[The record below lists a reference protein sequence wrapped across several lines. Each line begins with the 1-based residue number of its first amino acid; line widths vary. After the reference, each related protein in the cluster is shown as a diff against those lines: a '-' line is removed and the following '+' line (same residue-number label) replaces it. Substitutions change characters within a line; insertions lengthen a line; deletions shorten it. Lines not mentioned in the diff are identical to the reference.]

1 MEMWR
6 HCLMKG
12 SQSEQSILHIIK
24 RSVKGE
30 AFKVIMRL
38 KIGAKVQE
46 IRSKLDS
53 VYGDV

>member
-12 SQSEQSILHIIK
+12 SQSEQSILQIIK

-46 IRSKLDS
+46 IRSKLDC

>member
-1 MEMWR
+1 
-6 HCLMKG
+6 MKG
-12 SQSEQSILHIIK
+12 SQSEQSILQIIK

>member
-1 MEMWR
+1 
-6 HCLMKG
+6 MKG
-12 SQSEQSILHIIK
+12 SQSEQSILQIIN

>member
-1 MEMWR
+1 MEMCR

-12 SQSEQSILHIIK
+12 SQSEQSILQIIN